1 MIALEENKWTKNFK
15 QVGEILI
22 EKYGKPK
29 AILMVSAH
37 WYTKGLFVQGE
48 ENPKQV
54 YDMYGFPD
62 ALYQIKYPVKGY
74 GPLSQRVMDLLGDQV
89 LENNEWGID
98 HGAWTV
104 LVHMFPEADIP
115 VVQLSV
121 DADRSPEELFLIGE
135 KLSPLREEGYLIM
148 ASGNI
153 VHNLYEADFSQEAG
167 DERALVFD
175 RDFMKWIKEGQRE
188 VYLNYHKHPHASFAA
203 PTSDHLDPIFYALG
217 ALDGD
222 KVEVFNQEA
231 TLNSLTM
238 TSYFFSPLE
247 E

>member
-104 LVHMFPEADIP
+104 LVHMFPEAEIP

-153 VHNLYEADFSQEAG
+153 VHNLYEVDFSQEAG

-175 RDFMKWIKEGQRE
+175 RDFMKWIKEGQRK